1 MTPYK
6 NFSLNSTWKSRLRRG
21 ALFIAVSAMLTAPTG
36 CGDGS
41 NGSDWEEVT
50 VEEPTKGVV
59 TTIEETEAGKFTV
72 VEEQVVASKAD
83 SRVIVRHLNGTID
96 TMDLTQAKGFVGAQ
110 DTVQQTT
117 VVHRHG
123 GGFGLGHIL
132 WWSAMG
138 HMMGRGF
145 GSSSQSYVYRDGRSG
160 FNTSSELRQ
169 TAVSRTVKV
178 PARGR
183 SGFFKGMRSSSG
195 G

>member
-21 ALFIAVSAMLTAPTG
+21 ALFMAVSAMLTAPTG
-36 CGDGS
+36 CGDGN

-96 TMDLTQAKGFVGAQ
+96 TMDLSQAKGFVGAQ

-117 VVHRHG
+117 TVRHHG

-145 GSSSQSYVYRDGRSG
+145 GSPSQSYVYRDGRSG

>member
-6 NFSLNSTWKSRLRRG
+6 NFSQDSAWKSRLRRG
-21 ALFIAVSAMLTAPTG
+21 ALFIAVSAMLAAQTG
-36 CGDGS
+36 CGSDS

-83 SRVIVRHLNGTID
+83 SRVIVRHLNGTVD
-96 TMDLTQAKGFVGAQ
+96 TMDLSQVKGLVGAQ
-110 DTVQQTT
+110 DTVRQTT
-117 VVHRHG
+117 VRHHG

-145 GSSSQSYVYRDGRSG
+145 GSPGQSYVYRDGRSG